1 MAARSLHFC
10 NQAGCN
16 ILTSTPYCPAHTQP
30 RAARTDYRGRS
41 DERGYDSRWQR
52 VRERFLMRHPLCS
65 RCQEQGR
72 IVMASVAHHVVPI
85 NDGGPRLDQA
95 NLRALCRDCHEIIH
109 GRKRDRLEG

>member
-1 MAARSLHFC
+1 MAARSPRFC
-10 NQAGCN
+10 GHAGCN
-16 ILTSTPYCPAHTQP
+16 ALTTDAYCPQHAPQHTG
-30 RAARTDYRGRS
+30 RTDLRGRS
-41 DERGYDSRWQR
+41 DQRGYDSRWQR

-95 NLRALCRDCHEIIH
+95 NLRALCRDCHEVIH
-109 GRKRDRLEG
+109 GRKREG